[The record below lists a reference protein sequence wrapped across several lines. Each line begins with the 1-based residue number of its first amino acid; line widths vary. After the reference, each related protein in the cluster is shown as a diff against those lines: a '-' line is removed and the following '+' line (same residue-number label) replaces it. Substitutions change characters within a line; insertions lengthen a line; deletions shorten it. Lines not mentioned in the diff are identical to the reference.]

1 MVERNGGKKWRK
13 VSYECYEY
21 LSQANVAALDLTAG
35 QSNKAVNLKQA
46 SPRSTLSLA
55 RARRRR
61 ISITA
66 GWAAEGSEA
75 CGLLTNNIKSS
86 SKRANIWRT
95 FKACLCSPS
104 SRTFYCLSVK
114 PQVTF
119 ASLSSPAVMDIRR
132 LRRRSLEKICLWRHS
147 SYALENFLLML

>member
-1 MVERNGGKKWRK
+1 MKEEMVERDRGKKWRK
-13 VSYECYEY
+13 EMEESFLWMLWAFISSE
-21 LSQANVAALDLTAG
+21 
-35 QSNKAVNLKQA
+35 
-46 SPRSTLSLA
+46 RR
-55 RARRRR
+55 RAQLCRLPERRRRRR

-66 GWAAEGSEA
+66 GWAAKGSEA

-147 SYALENFLLML
+147 SYALENILLMPLKTLFLCL